1 MAKKRRPSK
10 VPVSEKD
17 MFRIVHRT
25 VHQVFA
31 AMGMTL
37 RDFQGDH
44 GEMLTNEDV
53 RLIWEKTQ
61 DRALRLIKGK
71 DSLEEYDKVL
81 KEEYD
86 IEWSNEL

>member
-1 MAKKRRPSK
+1 MAKKGRPSK
-10 VPVSEKD
+10 VPVSQKD
-17 MFRIVHRT
+17 MFKIVHRSI
-25 VHQVFA
+25 HQVFTA
-31 AMGMTL
+31 LGMTL

-86 IEWSNEL
+86 IEWSNET

>member
-37 RDFQGDH
+37 KDFQGDH

-53 RLIWEKTQ
+53 KLIWERVQ
-61 DRALRLIKGK
+61 DRTLRLVTSR
-71 DSLEEYDKVL
+71 DSLAEYDRVL

-86 IEWSNEL
+86 IDWSDEL